1 MRRRFRIPASLVAAG
16 LLSLGL
22 AACGDDTEPQSASS
36 SSAPPSTADTA
47 SPTSLGAPTTAAA
60 TFPVTIEI
68 AGRQVEI
75 AERPDTIISLSPTA
89 TEMLFAIGAGD
100 QVEAV
105 DKSSNF
111 PADAP
116 VSDLDGI
123 APNTEAMLGYQPDL
137 VILNFDP
144 SDVTTAMD
152 AAGVPTITLPT
163 SLTLDDSY
171 AQIKALGDATG
182 HPGEA
187 DALVAQMRSDIEA
200 LAATVPDRTEPLSY
214 YHELDSTLFTVTSNT
229 FVGEIYALAGLA
241 NIADPA
247 DADGAAGGYP
257 QLSAE
262 FLIDADPDLIF
273 LADTKCCAQSAAAVA
288 ERPGWS
294 ALAAVEAGNVI
305 ELDDD
310 VASRWGPRV
319 VEFLETIIDAAAVLE
334 QT

>member
-1 MRRRFRIPASLVAAG
+1 
-16 LLSLGL
+16 
-22 AACGDDTEPQSASS
+22 
-36 SSAPPSTADTA
+36 
-47 SPTSLGAPTTAAA
+47 
-60 TFPVTIEI
+60 VTIEI